1 MQENQLYKITSQ
13 NGIVHDQNSNI
24 EMIHNHVLPPSKI
37 TIHFDFPRYT
47 HFGMVYLEK
56 IKTNSKL
63 GWSE

>member
-1 MQENQLYKITSQ
+1 
-13 NGIVHDQNSNI
+13 
-24 EMIHNHVLPPSKI
+24 MIHNHVLPPSRI